1 PGAVRG
7 GGRRPARGGRRGGGG
22 FAGVGGGARARRGPG
37 ARGGPPPPATK
48 LPAREEDMIDIV
60 TEINATRRA
69 VEAGRGGADD
79 VYAVRLRRCYDAPA
93 LLGFGRYLS
102 GHEPDEA
109 RSWSQSAQA
118 REFMTRS
125 SPAWGAA
132 HDAPGATAP

>member
-1 PGAVRG
+1 
-7 GGRRPARGGRRGGGG
+7 
-22 FAGVGGGARARRGPG
+22 
-37 ARGGPPPPATK
+37 
-48 LPAREEDMIDIV
+48 MIDIV

-125 SPAWGAA
+125 SRAWGAA
-132 HDAPGATAP
+132 HEASGATAAEAGAAAERTASFYTAEPQTSG